1 VAEDLDPASAPEAT
15 NLPEFTPPSFAGVAA
30 CYERG
35 RPGYPDALIDEV
47 LAYSGVARPRLIEV
61 GAGTGKATRLFAH
74 RDCDIVAVEP
84 SPEMA
89 AMARATCAPPRKVVV
104 VEATF
109 EDFELDDTGFDLL
122 VSAQAWHW
130 VSRAVR
136 YPKAHLAVRGTG
148 ALAVFWSHPRWD
160 ATPYRQLLMEPYLA
174 HAPEL
179 VDCGPWFPGFGRRAG
194 LERPSESELAP
205 LFGGLSER
213 RYRWD
218 RQYTADLFLELLRSL
233 VEHETLSA
241 DRRAR
246 LFDATAHAIDS
257 LGESMTLSYETR
269 LYLTTAKPITT

>member
-1 VAEDLDPASAPEAT
+1 VAEDLDPTSGPEAT
-15 NLPEFTPPSFAGVAA
+15 DLSGLTSPSFDGVAA

-35 RPGYPDALIDEV
+35 RPGYPDDLIDDV
-47 LAYSGVARPRLIEV
+47 LAYSGLAHPRLIEV
-61 GAGTGKATRLFAH
+61 GAGTGKATRLFAQ

-84 SPEMA
+84 SREMA
-89 AMARATCAPPRKVVV
+89 AIARATSAPRRKVVV

-130 VSRAVR
+130 VRPAVR
-136 YPKAHLAVRGTG
+136 YPKAHRAVRGRG

-160 ATPYRQLLMEPYLA
+160 ATPYRQPLIEAYLA
-174 HAPEL
+174 HAPEF
-179 VDCGPWFPGFGRRAG
+179 VDRGPWFPGFGRPEG
-194 LERPSESELAP
+194 QERPTEPEFAP
-205 LFGGLSER
+205 LFGEISER

-218 RQYTADLFLELLRSL
+218 RQYTADVYLDLLRSL

-246 LFDATAHAIDS
+246 LFDATAHAINA
-257 LGESMTLSYETR
+257 LGESITLSYETR
-269 LYLTTAKPITT
+269 LYLTTAKPITR